1 MEPTSLAMLVS
12 MASPQRIPIPPSDDP
27 ALHVRAMD
35 NLSFIRQTMERATAF
50 TAVPGWGGVGMG
62 GIALAAAVIAHTR
75 LTPAEWLFTWLASS
89 ALALTLGGWTMAAKA
104 RRAGTTVFS
113 YSGRRFVLSY
123 VPPLLVGALLSGVL
137 VRAGL
142 FQALPGTWLLLYG
155 TGVVT
160 GGAFSVR
167 VVPLM
172 GLCFMALGAVALF
185 GPAAW
190 GNPLMAAGFGGLH
203 ILFGLIIA
211 RRYGG

>member
-1 MEPTSLAMLVS
+1 
-12 MASPQRIPIPPSDDP
+12 MASPQRVPAPPAADP
-27 ALHVRAMD
+27 ALHARAMD

-62 GIALAAAVIAHTR
+62 VLALAAAGVAQTR
-75 LTPAEWLFTWLASS
+75 LTTDEWLLTWLTTSV
-89 ALALTLGGWTMAAKA
+89 LALGLGGWAMARKAK
-104 RRAGTTVFS
+104 RGGTAVFS

-123 VPPLLVGALLSGVL
+123 LPPLLVGALLTVAL
-137 VRAGL
+137 VRSG
-142 FQALPGTWLLLYG
+142 QIEALPGTWLLLYG

-172 GLCFMALGAVALF
+172 GLCFMALGVVALF

-190 GNPLMAAGFGGLH
+190 GNLLMAAGFGLLQ
-203 ILFGLIIA
+203 IVFGFIIA

>member
-1 MEPTSLAMLVS
+1 
-12 MASPQRIPIPPSDDP
+12 MASPRLVPPTPSDAP
-27 ALHVRAMD
+27 TLHARAMD

-50 TAVPGWGGVGMG
+50 TAVPGWGGVAMG
-62 GIALAAAVIAHTR
+62 AVALVAAAAAETR
-75 LTPAEWLFTWLASS
+75 LTPAEWLATWLGASV
-89 ALALTLGGWTMAAKA
+89 LALTIGGWSMVRKA
-104 RRAGTTVFS
+104 RHAGTTVFS
-113 YSGRRFVLSY
+113 YPGRRFVLSY
-123 VPPLLVGALLSGVL
+123 VPPIAVGALLTFAL

-142 FQALPGTWLLLYG
+142 YQALPGTWLLLYG

-172 GLCFMALGAVALF
+172 GLCFMVLGGIALL

-190 GNPLMAAGFGGLH
+190 GNFLMALGFGGLH
-203 ILFGLIIA
+203 VGFGWIIA

>member
-1 MEPTSLAMLVS
+1 MEP
-12 MASPQRIPIPPSDDP
+12 MASPQRVPPPTQDDP
-27 ALHVRAMD
+27 ALHHRAMD
-35 NLSFIRQTMERATAF
+35 NLHFIRQTMERATAF

-62 GIALAAAVIAHTR
+62 VLALVAAGVAETR
-75 LTPAEWLFTWLASS
+75 LSTDAWLATWLITAV
-89 ALALTLGGWTMAAKA
+89 LALTLGGWTMSRKA
-104 RRAGTTVFS
+104 RLAGTTVFS

-123 VPPLLVGALLSGVL
+123 VPPLVVGALLTGAL
-137 VRAGL
+137 VRAGQL
-142 FQALPGTWLLLYG
+142 DALPGTWLLLYG

-190 GNPLMAAGFGGLH
+190 GNLLMAAGFGLLQ
-203 ILFGLIIA
+203 IVFGVIIA

>member
-1 MEPTSLAMLVS
+1 MKASADGMILP
-12 MASPQRIPIPPSDDP
+12 MATPQRIPVRPPDDP
-27 ALHVRAMD
+27 ALHDRAMD
-35 NLSFIRQTMERATAF
+35 NLRFIRQTMERATAF

-62 GIALAAAVIAHTR
+62 SLALVAAAVAHTR
-75 LTPAEWLFTWLASS
+75 LTTAEWLVTWFAT
-89 ALALTLGGWTMAAKA
+89 AVVALTLGGWTMAAKA
-104 RRAGTTVFS
+104 RRAGTAVFS

-123 VPPLLVGALLSGVL
+123 VPPLLVGAVLTGAL

-142 FQALPGTWLLLYG
+142 FEALPGTWLLLYG
-155 TGVVT
+155 TGVAT

-185 GPAAW
+185 GPPAW
-190 GNPLMAAGFGGLH
+190 GNLLMAAGFGALH
-203 ILFGLIIA
+203 IVFGLIIA

>member
-1 MEPTSLAMLVS
+1 
-12 MASPQRIPIPPSDDP
+12 MA
-27 ALHVRAMD
+27 
-35 NLSFIRQTMERATAF
+35 
-50 TAVPGWGGVGMG
+50 GGV
-62 GIALAAAVIAHTR
+62 ALAI
-75 LTPAEWLFTWLASS
+75 
-89 ALALTLGGWTMAAKA
+89 GGWAMALKA
-104 RRAGTTVFS
+104 RRGGTSVLS

-123 VPPLLVGALLSGVL
+123 VPPLAVGVLLTLVL

-142 FQALPGTWLLLYG
+142 YSALPGTWLLLDG

-190 GNPLMAAGFGGLH
+190 GNPFMAAGFGGLH
-203 ILFGLIIA
+203 IVFGLIIA

>member
-1 MEPTSLAMLVS
+1 
-12 MASPQRIPIPPSDDP
+12 MASPHRVPGPPPDDP

-35 NLSFIRQTMERATAF
+35 NLRFIRQTMERATAF

-62 GIALAAAVIAHTR
+62 ILALGAAAVAHTR
-75 LTPAEWLFTWLASS
+75 LSPTAWLATWLGVSVA
-89 ALALTLGGWTMAAKA
+89 ALTLGGWTMAAKA
-104 RRAGTTVFS
+104 RRAGTAVFS

-123 VPPLLVGALLSGVL
+123 VPPLLVGALLTAAL

-142 FQALPGTWLLLYG
+142 YQALPGTWLLLYG
-155 TGVVT
+155 TGVAT

-185 GPAAW
+185 GPRAW
-190 GNPLMAAGFGGLH
+190 GNVLMAAGFGGLH
-203 ILFGLIIA
+203 IVFGLIIA

>member
-1 MEPTSLAMLVS
+1 MKLTHDGTIYS
-12 MASPQRIPIPPSDDP
+12 MASPQRIPHRPDDP
-27 ALHVRAMD
+27 ALHARAMD

-62 GIALAAAVIAHTR
+62 LLGLAAAAVAETR
-75 LTPAEWLFTWLASS
+75 ITRTEWLVTWLATS
-89 ALALTLGGWTMAAKA
+89 ALGLTLGGWTMAAKA

-113 YSGRRFVLSY
+113 YPGRRFVLSY
-123 VPPLLVGALLSGVL
+123 VPPLLVGALLTGVL
-137 VRAGL
+137 VRAGAWT
-142 FQALPGTWLLLYG
+142 ALPGTWLLLYG

-172 GLCFMALGAVALF
+172 GVCFMGLGAVALF
-185 GPAAW
+185 GPASW
-190 GNPLMAAGFGGLH
+190 GNLLMAAGFGLLH
-203 ILFGLIIA
+203 IVFGLIIA

>member
-1 MEPTSLAMLVS
+1 
-12 MASPQRIPIPPSDDP
+12 
-27 ALHVRAMD
+27 MD
-35 NLSFIRQTMERATAF
+35 NLSFIRDTMERATAF

-62 GIALAAAVIAHTR
+62 VLALLAASVAHTR
-75 LTPAEWLFTWLASS
+75 AAPGEWLTTWLATSVA
-89 ALALTLGGWTMAAKA
+89 ALSLGGWTMRAKA
-104 RRAGTTVFS
+104 RRAGTPVFS

-123 VPPLLVGALLSGVL
+123 LPPLIVGALLTVAL

-142 FQALPGTWLLLYG
+142 FRTLPGAWLLTYG

-185 GPAAW
+185 APEGW

-203 ILFGLIIA
+203 IVFGLIIA

>member
-1 MEPTSLAMLVS
+1 
-12 MASPQRIPIPPSDDP
+12 MASPQRVPPPTRDDP
-27 ALHVRAMD
+27 ALHHRAMD
-35 NLSFIRQTMERATAF
+35 NLHFIRQTMERATAF

-62 GIALAAAVIAHTR
+62 VLALVAAGVAETR
-75 LTPAEWLFTWLASS
+75 LSTDAWLATWLTTAV
-89 ALALTLGGWTMAAKA
+89 LALTLGGWAMSRKA
-104 RRAGTTVFS
+104 RLAGTTVFS

-123 VPPLLVGALLSGVL
+123 VPPLVVGALLTGAL
-137 VRAGL
+137 VRAGQL
-142 FQALPGTWLLLYG
+142 DALPGTWLLLYG

-185 GPAAW
+185 GPAPW
-190 GNPLMAAGFGGLH
+190 GNLLMAAGFGLLQ
-203 ILFGLIIA
+203 IVFGVIIA

>member
-1 MEPTSLAMLVS
+1 
-12 MASPQRIPIPPSDDP
+12 MASPQRVPAPRRDDP

-35 NLSFIRQTMERATAF
+35 NLSFIRRTMERATAF

-62 GIALAAAVIAHTR
+62 ALALAAAALAPSRPT
-75 LTPAEWLFTWLASS
+75 TMEWLATWVVAAVA
-89 ALALTLGGWTMAAKA
+89 ALSLGGWTMTAKA

-113 YSGRRFVLSY
+113 YPGRRFVLSY
-123 VPPLLVGALLSGVL
+123 VPPLLVGALLTAAL

-142 FQALPGTWLLLYG
+142 YHALPGTWLLLYG

-172 GLCFMALGAVALF
+172 GLCFMGLGALALF

-203 ILFGLIIA
+203 IVFGLIIA